1 MRISLLGTQ
10 FIYYKEVEWD
20 ILWRV
25 FIQCTLFTFWEIC
38 ACTKKVINRRDSI
51 DAYLF
56 TKLGRI
62 KIFFIKF
69 TKKKILQ
76 NFHYE

>member
-1 MRISLLGTQ
+1 MGYFMTL
-10 FIYYKEVEWD
+10 IY
-20 ILWRV
+20 
-25 FIQCTLFTFWEIC
+25 TLFTFWEIC

-62 KIFFIKF
+62 KFFFIKF

-76 NFHYE
+76 NFHYEWINVEI

>member
-1 MRISLLGTQ
+1 MGYFMPL
-10 FIYYKEVEWD
+10 IY
-20 ILWRV
+20 
-25 FIQCTLFTFWEIC
+25 TLFTFWEIC

-62 KIFFIKF
+62 KNFLLNLR
-69 TKKKILQ
+69 KKNPSILSLRM
-76 NFHYE
+76 NKC